1 MSKKII
7 KNKLFPSNG
16 NNEVWEKLLIDEEMV
31 SYISLPNDADN
42 ISNIIESY
50 CIKNNVDTSNLI
62 ITDATAGVG
71 GNTISF
77 SKTFKYVNSIE
88 MDVNRCKYLENNISV
103 YSINNCSIYCEN
115 CVNLIY
121 KLNHDIV
128 FFDPPWGGK
137 DYREKPELRL
147 ELSNTSIESICCNLL
162 NEKYTSYVPKIITL
176 KLPKNYDLKYFYDI
190 IKKDNV
196 NIVLHN
202 LNKMYIVV
210 IHTFSS

>member
-16 NNEVWEKLLIDEEMV
+16 NDDVWDRLMIDEEMV
-31 SYISLPNDADN
+31 SYISLPGDANN

-50 CIKNNVDTSNLI
+50 CIKYNINTSELT

-77 SKTFKYVNSIE
+77 SKTFGHVNSIE
-88 MDVNRCKYLENNISV
+88 MDADRCRCLSNNVGV
-103 YSINNCSIYCEN
+103 YGINNCTIYCGN
-115 CVNLIY
+115 CIDMIY
-121 KLNHDIV
+121 KFDHDIV

-137 DYREKPELRL
+137 DYREKTKLKL
-147 ELSNTSIESICCNLL
+147 ELSNNSIESICCNLL
-162 NEKYTSYVPKIITL
+162 DEKYTSYVPKIITL
-176 KLPKNYDLKYFYDI
+176 KLPKNYDLEYFYRT
-190 IKKDNV
+190 IKKDN
-196 NIVLHN
+196 IHITLHN

-210 IHTFSS
+210 IHRFSF